1 MATPITAIQKE
12 RKSEEQIKLEK
23 LEELKSLVAE
33 NEDALSKTMK
43 LIGELNGLGVFD
55 AADSM
60 LQAKEDI
67 AKIALGQ
74 LSREPVVNLINT
86 AMAAGGALSKADP
99 ELTGKLIE
107 SLVAGIEQGQHF
119 LKEDQKVSIFALLKA
134 INDPD
139 INRAIGFGLQF
150 LKGMGKALKD

>member
-12 RKSEEQIKLEK
+12 SKSEEQIKLEK
-23 LEELKSLVAE
+23 LDELKALLAE
-33 NEDALSKTMK
+33 NDEAVSKTMK
-43 LIGELNGLGVFD
+43 LLGELNGLGVFD

-67 AKIALGQ
+67 AKIALSQ
-74 LSREPVVNLINT
+74 LSREPVVNLLNSAI
-86 AMAAGGALSKADP
+86 AAGGALSKSDP
-99 ELTGKLIE
+99 ELTGKLIA
-107 SLVAGIEQGQHF
+107 SLMAGAEQGQSF
-119 LKEDQKVSIFALLKA
+119 LKEDQKITIFQLLKA

-139 INRAIGFGLQF
+139 INRAVGFGLHF

>member
-12 RKSEEQIKLEK
+12 SKSEEQIKLEK
-23 LEELKSLVAE
+23 LDELKVLLAE
-33 NEDALSKTMK
+33 NDEAVSKTMK
-43 LIGELNGLGVFD
+43 LLGELNGLGVFD

-74 LSREPVVNLINT
+74 LSREPVVNLLNSAI
-86 AMAAGGALSKADP
+86 AAGTPCQIRSRINGKAYRKSHGRRGTRTKLFKRGSKI
-99 ELTGKLIE
+99 T
-107 SLVAGIEQGQHF
+107 
-119 LKEDQKVSIFALLKA
+119 IFQLLKA

-139 INRAIGFGLQF
+139 INRAVGFGLHF